1 MTGISPGGGDDDQ
14 QTSAVGDEAET
25 QAAGAHVNPQ
35 SRLDKILA
43 VVPRALSSHAH
54 IIFLGALG
62 VYLVLLPLVG
72 VNVSARAELIG
83 GNYTNV
89 TSDLGACIA
98 AGLTVHL
105 VRRDRRRAR
114 ELAEFASRV
123 HARHDEFEKQLAEM
137 TEAAKRAERAAIR
150 AGQP

>member
-1 MTGISPGGGDDDQ
+1 MNDTTPGPDNSPSQ
-14 QTSAVGDEAET
+14 AVSAQVS
-25 QAAGAHVNPQ
+25 PQ
-35 SRLDKILA
+35 NRLDRILG

-62 VYLVLLPLVG
+62 VYLVILPLLG
-72 VNVSARAELIG
+72 VNVSAKSELIG

-105 VRRDRRRAR
+105 VVRDRRRSQ
-114 ELAEFASRV
+114 ELHELFAKV
-123 HARHDEFEKQLAEM
+123 HERHDELEQEIRRARAAAER
-137 TEAAKRAERAAIR
+137 TEAVTKHDRR
-150 AGQP
+150 